1 MRWIVKIVVFG
12 ASGAIGRGVTVE
24 LLERGHTVTAATRSG
39 APVEGL
45 VVRSVTGDASDPGS
59 VARLVAGQDAVASA
73 TGPRRDRGEDPEDS
87 LLGVA
92 RGLAE
97 GLRRA
102 GVRRLVVVGG
112 AGSLEVAPGQRL
124 VDSPAFPPAWKPV
137 ALAHARALDEVYRE
151 IEDLDWTYVSPA
163 EVIGPEERTGE
174 FRVGGDCLLVD
185 ETGQSRISI
194 PDFAIAIADELE
206 HGEAFQRRITVAY

>member
-1 MRWIVKIVVFG
+1 MKVLVIG
-12 ASGAIGRGVTVE
+12 ASGAIGRAVTAE
-24 LLERGHTVTAATRSG
+24 MLARGHTVTAATRSG

-45 VVRSVTGDASDPGS
+45 VVQAVTGDASDPAS
-59 VARLVAGQDAVASA
+59 VARLAAGRDAVASA
-73 TGPRRDRGEDPEDS
+73 TGPRAELGEDPYAS

-124 VDSPAFPPAWKPV
+124 VDAPGFPPAAKPT
-137 ALAHARALDEVYRE
+137 ALAHARALDEVYRGVD
-151 IEDLDWTYVSPA
+151 DLDWTYVSPA
-163 EVIGPEERTGE
+163 GVIGPGERTGE
-174 FRVGGDCLLVD
+174 FRIGGDQLLLD
-185 ETGQSRISI
+185 ASGESRISI
-194 PDFAIAIADELE
+194 PDFAIAVADELE
-206 HGEAFQRRITVAY
+206 HGKSFRRRITVAY

>member
-1 MRWIVKIVVFG
+1 MKVLVIG
-12 ASGAIGRGVTVE
+12 ASGAIGRAVTAE
-24 LLERGHTVTAATRSG
+24 MLARGHTVTAATRSG

-45 VVRSVTGDASDPGS
+45 VVQAVTGDASDPAS
-59 VARLVAGQDAVASA
+59 VARLAAGRDAVASA
-73 TGPRRDRGEDPEDS
+73 TGPRAELGEDPDAS

-124 VDSPAFPPAWKPV
+124 VDAPGFPPAAKPT
-137 ALAHARALDEVYRE
+137 ALAHARALDEVYRG
-151 IEDLDWTYVSPA
+151 IGDLDWTYVSPA
-163 EVIGPEERTGE
+163 GVTGPGERTGE
-174 FRVGGDCLLVD
+174 FRIGGDQLLID
-185 ETGQSRISI
+185 ASGESRISI
-194 PDFAIAIADELE
+194 PDFAIAVADELE
-206 HGEAFQRRITVAY
+206 HGKAFRRRITVAY

>member
-12 ASGAIGRGVTVE
+12 AAGAIGRGVTAE

-45 VVRSVTGDASDPGS
+45 VVRSVTGDASDPGW

-73 TGPRRDRGEDPEDS
+73 TGPRRDHGEDPEDS
-87 LLGVA
+87 LLGAA

-112 AGSLEVAPGQRL
+112 AGSLEVVPGQRL
-124 VDSPAFPPAWKPV
+124 VDSPAFPPAWKPA

-163 EVIGPEERTGE
+163 EVIGPGERTGE

-206 HGEAFQRRITVAY
+206 HGEAFRRRITVAY